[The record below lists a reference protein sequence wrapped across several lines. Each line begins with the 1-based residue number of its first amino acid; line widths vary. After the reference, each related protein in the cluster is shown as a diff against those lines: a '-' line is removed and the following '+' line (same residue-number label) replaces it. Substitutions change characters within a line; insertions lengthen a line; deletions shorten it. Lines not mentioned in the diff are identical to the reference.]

1 MVAQR
6 GRPRKIVW
14 TEHEKLIL
22 KESITMFDP
31 SLPKVHHILRYLSKT
46 GATIPQGAFSIA
58 DTDAYIGEWLDK
70 GYELFNTHF
79 VDQNPEGFGLLY
91 VLVRKE

>member
-1 MVAQR
+1 MAQR
-6 GRPRKIVW
+6 GRPRKIDW
-14 TEHEKLIL
+14 NAHENTTLQENI
-22 KESITMFDP
+22 MFDP
-31 SLPKVHHILRYLSKT
+31 NLPKVHHILRYLSKT